1 MIYCSY
7 HKSRA
12 AIALIWEIGRNP
24 KWKSFL
30 MCIEKQRFLS
40 KGNNQKGMFHF
51 SFITSDRLSLG
62 SKEKYGTS
70 GLFPSECF
78 FSKLKYRLKR
88 IQKVVVQK
96 ARDWHMIFGWHS
108 GNIGKP
114 QSPQK
119 QLSQF
124 LFLSTAFKIEK
135 KSLLCP
141 GRNFS
146 FSARI
151 YQRFAK
157 KFKDKASKK
166 RECNYKKR
174 PFHKGSL
181 LYRLEIPSDRGAEIS
196 EGGLFQLSVKLRR

>member
-12 AIALIWEIGRNP
+12 AIALIWETGRNP

-141 GRNFS
+141 G
-146 FSARI
+146 
-151 YQRFAK
+151 
-157 KFKDKASKK
+157 
-166 RECNYKKR
+166 
-174 PFHKGSL
+174 
-181 LYRLEIPSDRGAEIS
+181 EIS
-196 EGGLFQLSVKLRR
+196 HFRQEFTSVLQRNSKIKLAKNESATTKKGLFIREAYCTGWKFQVTEGRKYQKGDYFNCP